1 MKQLLSLIIFF
12 FAGFAFSQSESVEL
26 REYVTLRVQYGNTIS
41 GYTYE
46 LFLDIGTSG
55 SHSLS
60 GYVTNENE
68 KVIIKDDRG
77 KYEFTS
83 DIDVLNYLAKNGWRI
98 IQYGQIEILDQHYYT
113 YLLER
118 VYSKG

>member
-1 MKQLLSLIIFF
+1 MTRLFSFLLIFF
-12 FAGFAFSQSESVEL
+12 ALNAVSQTDSKEL
-26 REYVTLRVQYGNTIS
+26 TEYVSLRVQYGNTLA
-41 GYTYE
+41 GYKYD
-46 LFLDIGTSG
+46 LYLDIGTSG

-60 GYVTNENE
+60 GYVTNEND

-98 IQYGQIEILDQHYYT
+98 IHTGQADILDQHYYT

-118 VYSKG
+118 VYTKS